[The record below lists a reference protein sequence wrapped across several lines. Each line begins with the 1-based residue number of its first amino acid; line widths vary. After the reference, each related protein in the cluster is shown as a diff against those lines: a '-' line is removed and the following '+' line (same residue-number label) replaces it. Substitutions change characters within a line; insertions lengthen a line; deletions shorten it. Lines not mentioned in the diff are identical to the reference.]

1 VKGIQMSPRFGIL
14 LRALIA
20 VVLVSVPLAGQQGPA
35 TNWTPSRTAWGD
47 PDLQGVYTFGTNTP
61 LQRPKELG
69 GKATYTESELA
80 QVTAQVTAR
89 REAQANRPVDPNRP
103 PGGYNGA
110 VWIGNTGGQVTAR
123 TSLIIDPEDGR
134 VPSYSERAQKLRADI
149 DAADAAR
156 LIGKQTTFNTWA
168 DHSAYTRCVARPIPR
183 GTQAYNHGVQILQS
197 PGQVVIH
204 YESMHDVRVIPLD
217 NRPHIDQKIRLWNG
231 DARGHWEGHTLV
243 VESTNFTDKQRFDAT
258 SDGWRG
264 VPQGNM
270 RFTERFTKI
279 DARTVEYVV
288 TVDDPTT
295 YTEPWTFVL
304 PWRGD
309 DPDYQE
315 PEDLYEYA
323 CHEGNYRM
331 MEDSLSGS
339 RTLKQA
345 TGVK

>member
-1 VKGIQMSPRFGIL
+1 MSPRFGIL

-80 QVTAQVTAR
+80 QVTAQVRAR
-89 REAQANRPVDPNRP
+89 REAQANRPADPNRP

-264 VPQGNM
+264 
-270 RFTERFTKI
+270 
-279 DARTVEYVV
+279 
-288 TVDDPTT
+288 
-295 YTEPWTFVL
+295 
-304 PWRGD
+304 D

-339 RTLKQA
+339 RALKQA

>member
-1 VKGIQMSPRFGIL
+1 
-14 LRALIA
+14 
-20 VVLVSVPLAGQQGPA
+20 
-35 TNWTPSRTAWGD
+35 
-47 PDLQGVYTFGTNTP
+47 
-61 LQRPKELG
+61 
-69 GKATYTESELA
+69 
-80 QVTAQVTAR
+80 
-89 REAQANRPVDPNRP
+89 
-103 PGGYNGA
+103 
-110 VWIGNTGGQVTAR
+110 
-123 TSLIIDPEDGR
+123 
-134 VPSYSERAQKLRADI
+134 
-149 DAADAAR
+149 
-156 LIGKQTTFNTWA
+156 
-168 DHSAYTRCVARPIPR
+168 
-183 GTQAYNHGVQILQS
+183 
-197 PGQVVIH
+197 
-204 YESMHDVRVIPLD
+204 MHDVRVIPLD
-217 NRPHIDQKIRLWNG
+217 NRPHVDQKIRLWNG
-231 DARGHWEGHTLV
+231 DARGHWEGNTLV

-339 RTLKQA
+339 RALKQA